1 MSYDSSA
8 NPLAEYLAGRLTA
21 EQLVVAV
28 TGQYYREPRNGK
40 RETLRPIMDIVERAH
55 PGVVQLAGR
64 QEQPGFEVRLAA
76 RPFPKR
82 YESDLRQAVEGVLET
97 FPVSRVPFPEPT
109 PRKAGLLSRIVAAIR
124 RVFR

>member
-8 NPLAEYLAGRLTA
+8 NPLAEYLAGRLSA

-28 TGQYYREPRNGK
+28 TGQYYRETRNGK
-40 RETLRPIMDIVERAH
+40 RETLRPIMDVVERAH
-55 PGVVQLAGR
+55 PGVVELSAR
-64 QEQPGFEVRLAA
+64 EERPGFDVRLAE

-82 YESDLRQAVEGVLET
+82 HEAALRLAVEEVLKT
-97 FPVSRVPFPEPT
+97 FPEPA